1 MHSFFRRFYIFCHCC
16 AAVLCLAL
24 SAFLFAG
31 GFLTTAYSTDM
42 ASQTVLFRLDNPLW
56 NLLGLILPGILFL
69 WIFHRKELH
78 PRRLFIIVA
87 LWYAA
92 VGFILILFGKTVP
105 AADSMSVYLT
115 AEELAGGNTAVISPN
130 ASYLSYYPQQ
140 VGLTAFYELLVR
152 LWKVLPTDFVAFHF
166 IKIVNVLLSCF
177 ILFFQL
183 KTVKL
188 LWKDEQ
194 TDCCYLVL
202 AAMHLP
208 FIMYTSFV
216 YGEVPSFT
224 CISAGLY
231 FLFRFLQSPGSRRN
245 LPFGLCSIAALSLGV
260 ALRKNNL
267 IFVIAVLIVVFLQ
280 YLRDLKLRLLLFCL
294 LCAFCSFLIL
304 PGIQKYYELRAC
316 SKLDPGVPAIS
327 YLAMGMQD
335 VPGTRCGG
343 WYNGFNFNTY
353 AETGMDQEATAFAS
367 RQAIRERL
375 ETFRENPGYAV
386 SFYLKK
392 HLSQW
397 ADGTYAS
404 RQATLATYEGEK
416 PRARFFV
423 ELYEGTYSRPFI
435 EYSNLYQ
442 NILYLGFLSFCLFQ
456 YRHFR
461 RDAGVAATQ
470 PQDPLSDLP
479 VWTGLIGVLGGFLFH
494 TFWEANSRYILLYGL
509 MMLPFSARG
518 IRVLLQW
525 LAKRFPVAKK

>member
-1 MHSFFRRFYIFCHCC
+1 MHSFSRRFYTFCHGC

-42 ASQTVLFRLDNPLW
+42 SSQTVLFRID
-56 NLLGLILPGILFL
+56 NLLGNLIGLILPGILFL
-69 WIFHRKELH
+69 WILRRKKLY
-78 PRRLFIIVA
+78 PRGLFIIVA
-87 LWYAA
+87 FWYTAI
-92 VGFILILFGKTVP
+92 GFILILFGKTVP
-105 AADSMSVYLT
+105 AADSMSVFLA
-115 AEELAGGNTAVISPN
+115 AEELAAGNTAVISPD

-140 VGLTAFYELLVR
+140 IGLTAFYELLIR
-152 LWKVLPTDFVAFHF
+152 LWKMLPTDFVAFHF
-166 IKIVNVLLSCF
+166 IKIVNVLLSCC
-177 ILFFQL
+177 ILFFQV

-188 LWKDEQ
+188 LWKDVQ
-194 TDCCYLVL
+194 TECCYLLL

-216 YGEVPSFT
+216 YGEIPSFAF
-224 CISAGLY
+224 ISAGFY
-231 FLFRFLQSPGSRRN
+231 FLFRFLQSPACTGKG
-245 LPFGLCSIAALSLGV
+245 LFGLCSITTLSLGV

-280 YLRDLKLRLLLFCL
+280 YLRDLTPRLLLFCL

-304 PGIQKYYELRAC
+304 PAIQKSYELRAHN
-316 SKLDPGVPAIS
+316 KLDPGVPAIS

-353 AETGMDQEATAFAS
+353 AETGMSREATALAS
-367 RQAIRERL
+367 RQVIRERMDA
-375 ETFRENPGYAV
+375 FRESPGYAAA
-386 SFYLKK
+386 FYLKK

-404 RQATLATYEGEK
+404 RQATLATYEGEWQ
-416 PRARFFV
+416 RTRFFM
-423 ELYEGTYSRPFI
+423 ELYEGTYSRLFI
-435 EYSNLYQ
+435 EYGNLYQ
-442 NILYLGFLSFCLFQ
+442 NILYLGLLSFCLFQ
-456 YRHFR
+456 YLHFR
-461 RDAGVAATQ
+461 HRADTDAVQT
-470 PQDPLSDLP
+470 QDPLSGLP

-494 TFWEANSRYILLYGL
+494 IFWEANSRYILLYGL
-509 MMLPFSARG
+509 MILPFSARG

-525 LAKRFPVAKK
+525 LTEHFPVARE